1 MVFWAYKLKVVKF
14 ATGYST
20 SMMKANLF
28 SPFLPTRGDDQKQF
42 YLDTETF
49 KLEKVSSDN
58 ETTAVEDWFKS
69 QGHTLNEPK
78 VGIRQRLKNAYIGK

>member
-1 MVFWAYKLKVVKF
+1 MIFI
-14 ATGYST
+14 
-20 SMMKANLF
+20 LF
-28 SPFLPTRGDDQKQF
+28 LIGKNCFFFFSFRFGIYEQTM
-42 YLDTETF
+42 T
-49 KLEKVSSDN
+49 SDN